1 VARVEEID
9 ARTAADEVLARFA
22 ELERVCSPELAPG
35 EPPRTTA
42 EVIAFI
48 RHPPEFVETF
58 HWLAGDEACAGLWM
72 HGPAATFARVLVHP
86 DHRRRGLGA
95 LLVDA
100 VRGRCKECGVKTLF
114 ADHSTPAGA
123 AFAARFG
130 AVDGQSIVRSVLD
143 LRAEL
148 PAPVVP
154 DGYRLAT
161 WLARVPDEHVLSFA
175 HARAAMD
182 DAPAPEGFEMPA
194 ESVERIRA
202 MEDSLIVRN
211 RELRV
216 TVAMDEAGEVA
227 SFTDLRVSP
236 GSALVF
242 TDDTGTVAAHRGR
255 GLARAVKLE
264 SLRRVRVDHP
274 EATVATTMN
283 AEENVA
289 MRHIN
294 ASIGFR
300 PTVTVTQV
308 SIEV

>member
-9 ARTAADEVLARFA
+9 ARTATDDVLARFA
-22 ELERVCSPELAPG
+22 ELERVCSFELAPG
-35 EPPRTTA
+35 EPPRTEA

-48 RHPPEFVETF
+48 RHPPETVETF
-58 HWLAGDEACAGLWM
+58 HWLAGVEAGVSLWM
-72 HGPAATFARVLVHP
+72 HGPAATFARVLVRP
-86 DHRRRGLGA
+86 EHRRRGLGTR
-95 LLVDA
+95 LVDA
-100 VRGRCKECGVKTLF
+100 VRERCSERGVKTLF
-114 ADHSTPAGA
+114 GEHATDAGA

-130 AVDGQSIVRSVLD
+130 AVEGQRVVRSVLD
-143 LRAEL
+143 LRNEL
-148 PAPVVP
+148 PEPAVP
-154 DGYRLAT
+154 AGYRLAT
-161 WLARVPDEHVLSFA
+161 WLVRVPDEHIASFA
-175 HARAAMD
+175 RARAAMD
-182 DAPAPEGFEMPA
+182 DAPAPQGFEMPT

-202 MEDSLIVRN
+202 IEDSLIVRN

-227 SFTDLRVSP
+227 AFTDLRVSP

-264 SLRRVRVDHP
+264 SLRRVRTDHP
-274 EATVATTMN
+274 DAAVVTTMN

-294 ASIGFR
+294 ASVGFK
-300 PTVTVTQV
+300 PTLTVTQV
-308 SIEV
+308 SLTV